1 MFDTGDPGAADGM
14 VSFGPFKFLSDRRVL
29 LRDNYPLKI
38 GGRAF
43 DLLRI
48 FVERAGDTLTKD
60 ELIDFVWPNVFVHD
74 TNLKV
79 TISSL
84 RRLLGET
91 APHPT
96 YIATIP
102 GRGYRFI
109 APVASLT
116 EPAAEPF
123 FASVSAELSRLPPS
137 GEIVGRG
144 REIGAAVEML
154 GQRRMVSI
162 VGPGGIGKSTV
173 AIAAARR
180 LTEAFPDGVDFVDLS
195 LIQDDQLVPTVVA
208 SALGV
213 RGSPADVTAAVVE
226 SIVNRRKLIL
236 LDNCEHVVRGVQAL
250 ASRILGSGAAS
261 RLLLTSRE
269 RIGAREETL
278 LLLGALPFPEGGAAR
293 TSEDALKY
301 PAIQLFL
308 LRALEWTEFE
318 FRPEQAAVVSQICR
332 SLDGVPLALELVAA
346 QLNWHEPEDLLAL
359 LDSHLAT
366 FDNRNSEAP
375 SRQQTLWATL
385 DWSYQLLAAD
395 EALVFRFLSVF
406 AGPFDLEG
414 VLAVLGP
421 FGLDAYSVTITVGG
435 LVSKS
440 LVVAQ
445 AEDSVLNYRLLDS
458 ARSYAAEQARQD
470 GRLQAARENYALYLA
485 SVLDKAGEEWV
496 WREVTD
502 WRSRYKPQLNDLRQ
516 ALDWCFAEGGRPA
529 LGVRLTTAALLLWD
543 EHSAVLEARGRI
555 EQALAYAEGDEGRCD
570 LQSMAKLARAHAWG
584 LLYAE
589 QISPESVDR
598 WNAAIRYAEQ
608 SGDVETQLRALWG
621 YAVYLSHTGH
631 CEQALTFLDRFREL
645 AIRIGEEFVLP
656 DGEWLYAQTEIYL
669 ARLGS
674 ARERFEALVKANP
687 LAGARTRVGRFVV
700 DRCMTVRTYLALV
713 LWITGEPAR
722 ALAVADEVSNFDEKA
737 QHLISQIVHVAWTRL
752 PIALWERDWLAL
764 SELTTTL
771 RSLLEIENIAVWYPV
786 LQFHQALVDYYA
798 GDKSAVRDIRRAVDG
813 VLASNLVLRVPAYLG
828 VLAELLLQEGRLL
841 EAQSTIDEALAAAD
855 RYDLQWSTPELLRI
869 SAGVRLASGD
879 RFAAIKKLGEA
890 AAAALSIGANHFA
903 LRAANDLAE
912 VCLGEDQAQPAID
925 VLAPIYQAYTEG
937 FETSD
942 LVRASAL
949 LDQARKLLARG
960 L

>member
-1 MFDTGDPGAADGM
+1 M
-14 VSFGPFKFLSDRRVL
+14 SFGPFELWPDRRLL
-29 LRDNYPLKI
+29 LRDSYPLKI

-43 DLLRI
+43 DLLHI
-48 FVERAGDTLTKD
+48 FVDRAGGVVTKG

-109 APVASLT
+109 APVIALA
-116 EPAAEPF
+116 EPTAEPF
-123 FASVSAELSRLPPS
+123 FAPVPPELSRLPPL

-180 LTEAFPDGVDFVDLS
+180 LSEAFPDGVYFVDLS
-195 LIQDDQLVPTVVA
+195 LTQDDQLVPTVVA

-213 RGSPADVTAAVVE
+213 RGSPTDVTAAVVE
-226 SIVNRRKLIL
+226 SVVNRRKLIL

-250 ASRILGSGAAS
+250 ASRILESGAAS

-269 RIGAREETL
+269 RIGTRDETL
-278 LLLGALPFPEGGAAR
+278 LLLGALPFPEGGVAR

-318 FRPEQAAVVSQICR
+318 FRPEQAAVISQICK
-332 SLDGVPLALELVAA
+332 SLDGLPLALELVAA
-346 QLNWHEPEDLLAL
+346 QLNRHEPEDLLAL

-385 DWSYQLLAAD
+385 DWSYRLLAAD

-406 AGPFDLEG
+406 AGAFDLEG
-414 VLAVLGP
+414 VLAVMGP
-421 FGLDAYSVTITVGG
+421 FGLDAYRVTITVGS

-445 AEDSVLNYRLLDS
+445 VEDSVMNYRLLDS
-458 ARSYAAEQARQD
+458 ARGYAAEQARQD

-485 SVLDKAGEEWV
+485 SLLEKAGEEWV

-502 WRSRYKPQLNDLRQ
+502 WRSRYKPQLNELRQ
-516 ALDWCFAEGGRPA
+516 ALDWCFGEGDRPD

-543 EHSAVLEARGRI
+543 EHSGVLEARGRI
-555 EQALAYAEGDEGRCD
+555 EQALAYADGAEGRCD
-570 LQSMAKLARAHAWG
+570 LQSMARLTRAHAWG
-584 LLYAE
+584 FLYAE
-589 QISPESVDR
+589 QISPESVGK

-608 SGDVETQLRALWG
+608 AGDVETQLRAFWG

-631 CEQALTFLDRFREL
+631 CEQALIFLDRFREL
-645 AIRIGEEFVLP
+645 AIQIGENSVLP

-674 ARERFEALVKANP
+674 ARERFEALAKANP

-713 LWITGEPAR
+713 LWITGEPTR
-722 ALAVADEVSNFDEKA
+722 ALAFADEVSNFDEEA

-752 PIALWERDWLAL
+752 PIALWNHDWLAL

-786 LQFHQALVDYYA
+786 LQFHQALVEYYA
-798 GDKSAVRDIRRAVDG
+798 GDKDAVQDIRKAVDG
-813 VLASNLVLRVPAYLG
+813 VRASNLILRLPAYLG
-828 VLAELLLQEGRLL
+828 VLAELLRQDGRLL
-841 EAQSTIDEALAAAD
+841 EARDVIDEALAAAD
-855 RYDLQWSTPELLRI
+855 RYDMHWCTPELLRI
-869 SAGVRLASGD
+869 SAGVRLACGD
-879 RFAAIKKLGEA
+879 RLAAIEKFGEA
-890 AAAALSIGANHFA
+890 AAAALAIGANHFA

-912 VCLGEDQAQPAID
+912 AYLGEGRAQPAID
-925 VLAPIYQAYTEG
+925 ALAPIYQTYTEG
-937 FETSD
+937 FETFD
-942 LVRASAL
+942 MVRASTV
-949 LDQARKLLARG
+949 LDRARG
-960 L
+960 MLAHGPLNA